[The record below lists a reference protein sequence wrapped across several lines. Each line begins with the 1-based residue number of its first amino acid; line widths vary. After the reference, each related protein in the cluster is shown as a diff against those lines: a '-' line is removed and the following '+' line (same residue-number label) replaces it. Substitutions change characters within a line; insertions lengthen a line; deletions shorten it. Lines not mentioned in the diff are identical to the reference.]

1 VIGRSKRFPTK
12 KAMRNGENEPRG
24 GYGTAFAYD
33 DKHPRFTTE
42 QSTEPSLS
50 VYTNRKI
57 AVHGFG
63 AEDCSLVEVLEFNT
77 RNEIGSLILNTAK
90 LKTHVDDELTGQG
103 KLIKVTNSMD
113 YTSLL
118 MAILW
123 MAFNVV
129 HGSEPAN
136 TRRAGVEL
144 GDWSS
149 DWMMA
154 SSSIVYRQL
163 LNLG

>member
-1 VIGRSKRFPTK
+1 MNPSGSRTFPSGEVIFPTSPLFEIGEAVIGRSKRFPTK
-12 KAMRNGENEPRG
+12 KAMRNGENEARG

-77 RNEIGSLILNTAK
+77 RNEIGSLILNTTK
-90 LKTHVDDELTGQG
+90 LKELM
-103 KLIKVTNSMD
+103 SM
-113 YTSLL
+113 TS
-118 MAILW
+118 
-123 MAFNVV
+123 
-129 HGSEPAN
+129 
-136 TRRAGVEL
+136 
-144 GDWSS
+144 
-149 DWMMA
+149 
-154 SSSIVYRQL
+154 
-163 LNLG
+163 